1 MKNYKSLTM
10 PNSEYRDHIGAAN
23 SDLLLIERSAS
34 DYIWSRNAPID
45 ESKTAA
51 FDFGTALHT
60 ALLEPEKFN
69 AQVVIYSQTKTRET
83 KAFQDFLAEHNEE
96 SKIILLESEYDKL
109 RFTVDGAKYHPTVN
123 RLLTC
128 PSDKESSIFV
138 NDKARDIV
146 RKIRPD
152 LDYCNHGKLLLADA
166 KSTDKISD
174 WREYAPW
181 KNPFL
186 TRNYVHTAAYYMD
199 TASIFYGE
207 QINEYTFIV
216 IQKHIEM
223 GRYPVAAIKI
233 TREELNGLGAFDQM
247 NYNLDKYAN
256 CLHSNDWDEV
266 ERFPLFNNK
275 FDDDIEVTLLEG

>member
-10 PNSEYRDHIGAAN
+10 SNSEYRDHEGVAN

-34 DYIWSRNAPID
+34 DYIWSRNAPVD

-69 AQVVIYSQTKTRET
+69 DQVVSYSQTKTRET
-83 KAFQDFLAEHNEE
+83 KAFQEFLAEHNDE
-96 SKIILLESEYDKL
+96 SKIILLEYEYDKL
-109 RFTVDGAKYHPTVN
+109 RFTVDGAKYHPAVN

-128 PSDKESSIFV
+128 PSDKEASIFV
-138 NDKARDIV
+138 NDKARGIV

-152 LDYCNHGKLLLADA
+152 LDYCNHGRLLIADA

-174 WREYAPW
+174 WREDARW
-181 KNPFL
+181 KNPLF
-186 TRNYVHTAAYYMD
+186 TRNYAHTAAYYMD
-199 TASIFYGE
+199 TATMFYGE
-207 QINEYTFIV
+207 NVDEYTFVV

-223 GRYPVAAIKI
+223 GRYPVAAITI
-233 TREELNGLGAFDQM
+233 TRDELNGLGAFDQM
-247 NYNLDKYAN
+247 NYNLDKYAT
-256 CLHSNDWDEV
+256 CLHSNNWDEV
-266 ERFPLFNNK
+266 ERFPLFGG
-275 FDDDIEVTLLEG
+275 FGEITIEDV